1 MADLTITA
9 ANVKPGTNARLD
21 RNGYA
26 GETITQGMPVY
37 KAADG
42 TWMKAD
48 SNSAT
53 PLARVAK
60 GIAMNGASQYQPIDV
75 LLPGDGVTFFPG
87 STLVAN
93 IEYYLSDTPGGICP
107 LADVGTGEYK
117 QLIGIAISTTEMKLS
132 LLNTGVAN

>member
-42 TWMKAD
+42 YWYKAD

-53 PLARVAK
+53 ALARVAN
-60 GIAMNGASQYQPIDV
+60 GIAANAASQYQPIDV
-75 LLPGDGVTFFPG
+75 LLPGEGVTYFPG
-87 STLVAN
+87 ATLTVNTA
-93 IEYYLSDTPGGICP
+93 YYLSDTAGGICP
-107 LADVGTGEYK
+107 LADVGSGEYM

-132 LLNTGVAN
+132 LVNTGVAS